1 MNFVGR
7 DGEKPPICPLR
18 SWILVGCR
26 HELEV
31 GGPLEKPI
39 SGYRL
44 LDRCRSV
51 LVDIDGRRRME
62 QSDSDLGVGDR
73 DRPSRCSVTVARASL
88 YTSLDGWSS
97 DPWNRHIIQ
106 RAWWDTRSPTVQTMS
121 QKI

>member
-62 QSDSDLGVGDR
+62 QSAPTSALAIE
-73 DRPSRCSVTVARASL
+73 TVHLAVR
-88 YTSLDGWSS
+88 
-97 DPWNRHIIQ
+97 
-106 RAWWDTRSPTVQTMS
+106 
-121 QKI
+121 